1 MGKSRKPDR
10 TVRCVYCGR
19 EFIEPIPHKCK
30 GGYRKRN
37 LRWIN
42 IMKENKRKQFSVGEF
57 ISNELTPVETR
68 DGRPVEIYTTNR
80 SDEYSVVGGIKNAV
94 IKFWRSDGTSNE
106 DYTYDELDTDLFF
119 TPKKT
124 TRRMTHQELSWWLR
138 EHQEEHREFRFK
150 GDISVFSTYT
160 YRESSRN
167 CPCEEG
173 ILIRS
178 NGGEWEEPEIEIE
191 EKNDKRD

>member
-1 MGKSRKPDR
+1 
-10 TVRCVYCGR
+10 
-19 EFIEPIPHKCK
+19 
-30 GGYRKRN
+30 
-37 LRWIN
+37 
-42 IMKENKRKQFSVGEF
+42 MKENKRKQFSVGEF